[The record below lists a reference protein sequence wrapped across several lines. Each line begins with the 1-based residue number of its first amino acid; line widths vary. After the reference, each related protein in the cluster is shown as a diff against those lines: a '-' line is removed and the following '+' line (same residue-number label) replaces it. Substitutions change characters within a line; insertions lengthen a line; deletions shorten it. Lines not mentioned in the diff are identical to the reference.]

1 MIDPVLLLAAFLT
14 GLAGAG
20 HCAGMCGGIAGAL
33 AHAIPAR
40 QRTFLLSTGYSVGR
54 VAMYALLGA
63 LAGAAAALAS
73 PRDAG
78 LAMAVARLLTALV
91 LLAIGL
97 YLLGV
102 AGWMR
107 WLEAAGARVWRR
119 LAPLARRLLPVTSL
133 PRAVALGA
141 LWGLL
146 PCGLV
151 YGALLYS
158 ATSGSAFAGAAAM
171 LAFGAGTLPAVL
183 GIGMAS
189 GWLARHAQRVR
200 QYSGALML
208 LYAAWTLL
216 STWLALPA
224 ILDGTCRSPGDVW
237 QYAMGVLM
245 HVNEGPAISP

>member
-40 QRTFLLSTGYSVGR
+40 QRTFLLSAGYSAGR
-54 VAMYALLGA
+54 VGMYALLGA
-63 LAGAAAALAS
+63 LAGATAALLS
-73 PRDAG
+73 PRDTG
-78 LAMAVARLLTALV
+78 LAMAVARLLTGVV

-97 YLLGV
+97 YLLGL

-119 LAPLARRLLPVTSL
+119 LAPLARRLLPVTTL
-133 PRAVALGA
+133 PRALALGA

-151 YGALLYS
+151 YGALLYA
-158 ATSGSAFAGAAAM
+158 ATAGSSLAGAASM

-183 GIGMAS
+183 GLGLAT
-189 GWLARHAQRVR
+189 GWLGRHAQLVR
-200 QYSGALML
+200 RYSGALMV
-208 LYAAWTLL
+208 LYAVWTLL

-224 ILDGTCRSPGDVW
+224 ILDGTCRSPGDVL
-237 QYAMGVLM
+237 QYAMGLLM